1 MKKAIKIVCVILL
14 LISSYIFTSIYIMS
28 DDISDSYKLNFGD
41 ELKIDSFMPVTAVYN
56 GVKESQ
62 GGTPRQIGESY
73 EVDLK
78 LFGIIPIS
86 KTKVQ
91 IVDDMYV
98 KVLGEPFGMKLYTDG
113 VLVIDSADIDTKNG
127 KKNPAKS
134 AGIKIGDYIKTVN
147 GKTVTT
153 NEDVLELV
161 TESGGKTMKFEIVR
175 DGKKIIC
182 KVTPVLDKE
191 NDVYRIGIWVRDSS
205 AGIGTLTFYS
215 PSSDIV
221 CGLGHGICDG
231 DTNSLLKIDNGELV
245 EAEIIGV
252 QKGSSGSPGSLK
264 GKLTY
269 DTVADISLNCESGV
283 YGVVQKDVSSSDL
296 TQIALKQEV
305 KNGEAQI
312 LCTVD
317 GSTPK
322 LYSCKIKKTGKSD
335 SKTQNLIVTVT
346 DEELINAT
354 GGIVQGMSGSPI
366 LQNGKLVGALTHV
379 LIDDATKGYGIYA
392 ENMLETA
399 QSVGESNLS
408 TRLKQ
413 AS

>member
-1 MKKAIKIVCVILL
+1 MKKAIKIFCAVLL
-14 LISSYIFTSIYIMS
+14 LASSCIFTSIYIMS
-28 DDISDSYKLNFGD
+28 DDISDNYKLNFGE

-86 KTKVQ
+86 KTNVQ
-91 IVDDMYV
+91 IVDDMHV

-113 VLVIDSADIDTKNG
+113 VLVIDCVDITTENG
-127 KKNPAKS
+127 NKNPAKL
-134 AGIKIGDYIKTVN
+134 AGIKVGDYIKTVN

-153 NEDVLELV
+153 NEDVLQLV

-175 DGKKIIC
+175 DGKKITR

-191 NDVYRIGIWVRDSS
+191 NGVYRIGIWVRDSS

-215 PSSDIV
+215 PSNDVV
-221 CGLGHGICDG
+221 CGLGHGICDS
-231 DTNSLLKIDNGELV
+231 DTNTLLEINNGELV
-245 EAEIIGV
+245 KAEIIDV
-252 QKGSSGSPGSLK
+252 QKGSSGNPGSLK

-269 DTVADISLNCESGV
+269 DSVADISLNCESGV
-283 YGVVQKDVSSSDL
+283 YGVTKQQVSSDML
-296 TQIALKQEV
+296 TEIAMKQEV

-312 LCTVD
+312 LCTVN

-346 DEELINAT
+346 DQELINAT

-379 LIDDATKGYGIYA
+379 LIDDATRGYGIYA

-399 QSVGESNLS
+399 NSVGNDQ
-408 TRLKQ
+408 RVVPQKK

>member
-1 MKKAIKIVCVILL
+1 MKKAIKIFCAVLL
-14 LISSYIFTSIYIMS
+14 LASSCIFTSIYIMS
-28 DDISDSYKLNFGD
+28 DDISDNYKLNFGE

-86 KTKVQ
+86 KTNVQ
-91 IVDDMYV
+91 IVDDMHV

-113 VLVIDSADIDTKNG
+113 VLVIDCVDITTENG
-127 KKNPAKS
+127 NENPAKF
-134 AGIKIGDYIKTVN
+134 AGIKVGDYIKTVN

-153 NEDVLELV
+153 NEDVLQLV

-175 DGKKIIC
+175 DGKKITL

-191 NDVYRIGIWVRDSS
+191 NGVYRIGIWVRDSS

-215 PSSDIV
+215 PSNDVV
-221 CGLGHGICDG
+221 CGLGHGICDS
-231 DTNSLLKIDNGELV
+231 DTNTLLEINNGELV
-245 EAEIIGV
+245 KAEIIDV
-252 QKGSSGSPGSLK
+252 QKGGSGNPGSLK

-269 DTVADISLNCESGV
+269 DSVADISLNCESGV
-283 YGVVQKDVSSSDL
+283 YGVTKQQVSSDML
-296 TQIALKQEV
+296 TEIAMKQEV

-312 LCTVD
+312 LCTVN
-317 GSTPK
+317 GNTPK

-346 DEELINAT
+346 DQELINAT
-354 GGIVQGMSGSPI
+354 GGIVQGMSGSPLI
-366 LQNGKLVGALTHV
+366 QNGKLVGAVTHV
-379 LIDDATKGYGIYA
+379 LVDDPTKGYGIFA

-399 QSVGESNLS
+399 QGIAENNNL
-408 TRLKQ
+408 KD